1 MVSPMKPTVGSRQY
15 TTAEVT
21 KTFLLPESPTHR
33 PPTRSF
39 QVTNMLAAI
48 NKVEIAYSAHIEWPY
63 AIQKPT
69 RTIMSGARLAHSGSQ
84 RERNTSTSSHEMPAL
99 RAATFILVTTSSPVA
114 SGRTA
119 TKAGSDKSF
128 DQKSA
133 LEKPLPNGNARIIGI
148 ASVQDRIHTAL
159 PA

>member
-1 MVSPMKPTVGSRQY
+1 
-15 TTAEVT
+15 
-21 KTFLLPESPTHR
+21 
-33 PPTRSF
+33 
-39 QVTNMLAAI
+39 
-48 NKVEIAYSAHIEWPY
+48 
-63 AIQKPT
+63 
-69 RTIMSGARLAHSGSQ
+69 MSGARLAHSGSQ

-99 RAATFILVTTSSPVA
+99 RAATFIFVTTSSPVA

-159 PA
+159 PASFLRSQESGPMTRTSSAPMHDGKSRPVRRHSYQS